1 MPIVGEQYYGEMR
14 QLGQQQFQFAM
25 ALKKLIEEERRF
37 KERQQLLEKELDFK
51 IKSWQAEYDFK
62 LAEAKRDAQQWREQ
76 FEETKRYNK
85 AMIGRIEALTQE
97 VKTLLPYKEN
107 AMALTNELQALRN
120 TAEGL
125 KLENLPTQLEQQ
137 NKLNELAIKTA
148 QERLREMIELFPD
161 EKSKAKAEAILAKAN
176 AELAKIRNKYA
187 DQQEKAK
194 TDIMTFQRRR
204 EELATRFDEAT
215 QRYRIE
221 QERAKTEEAEARA
234 GAARTEWRTRMKF
247 YEKAGE
253 GLEAI
258 SPSEAARA
266 AFGVPQPAVPE
277 VKDIGTQ
284 DLEFFDRGTKELL
297 QENFRFSVPVLGV
310 EVRTEADIDKAEKS
324 FGNYIGQRLGR
335 AKTLLSVLG
344 VSQATVITAQN
355 FGTVLRQVLSDI
367 EANPEKFVQAAGG
380 QERFQSTFTELKQM
394 QQEIVAARNRL
405 QLSRRIF
412 SRVEAFTRR
421 TLSSAFEEA
430 RMLGVPN
437 PREYALAV
445 AKRRAGRALSV
456 FHRIFDTPEMQE
468 HLFSFLQNPTRLN
481 VSWEKI
487 NRKISR
493 VVDDDATRRLLG
505 DFFTSLVTN
514 E

>member
-51 IKSWQAEYDFK
+51 IRSWQAEYDFK
-62 LAEAKRDAQQWREQ
+62 LAEAKRDAQQWRDQ
-76 FEETKRYNK
+76 FEETKKYNK

-107 AMALTNELQALRN
+107 AMALTNEFQALQN
-120 TAEGL
+120 MAEGL
-125 KLENLPTQLEQQ
+125 KLENLPKQLEQQ

-161 EKSKAKAEAILAKAN
+161 EKSRAKAEAILAKAN

-194 TDIMTFQRRR
+194 TDIMAFQRRR

-221 QERAKTEEAEARA
+221 QERAKTEESKARA
-234 GAARTEWRTRMKF
+234 AGAREEWRARAEF
-247 YEKAGE
+247 YEKARV
-253 GLEAI
+253 GLE
-258 SPSEAARA
+258 SVSEPQAAAA
-266 AFGVPQPAVPE
+266 AFGIPQPEPAE
-277 VKDIGTQ
+277 IKDIGTQ
-284 DLEFFDRGTKELL
+284 DLEFIDRSTKELM

-310 EVRTEADIDKAEKS
+310 EIRTEADIDKAEKS
-324 FGNYIGQRLGR
+324 FNNYIGQRLGR

-344 VSQATVITAQN
+344 VSQATIISAQN

-367 EANPEKFVQAAGG
+367 EANPEKFIQAAGG
-380 QERFQSTFTELKQM
+380 QQRFQSTFTELKQM
-394 QQEIVAARNRL
+394 QQELVTARTRL
-405 QLSRRIF
+405 QLARRIH
-412 SRVEAFTRR
+412 SRVDAYTRR
-421 TLSSAFEEA
+421 IVSNAFEEA
-430 RMLGVPN
+430 RLAGVPN
-437 PREYALAV
+437 PREYALAL
-445 AKRRAGRALSV
+445 ARRRTKKVLSV

-468 HLFSFLQNPTRLN
+468 HLFSFLRNPTRTN
-481 VSWEKI
+481 VAWEQIKNKI
-487 NRKISR
+487 VH
-493 VVDDDATRRLLG
+493 VVDDDETRRQLAAFLQ
-505 DFFTSLVTN
+505 SLTEN